1 MGVLSR
7 IRVRAVIVML
17 AGALLAAPAL
27 SRAQVQF
34 PTAGPTP
41 TDPQG
46 VFSRDHATGDEPYAT
61 HEIQQRQLKR
71 LRQEHQQELID
82 DTDRLVKLAT
92 VLKEEVDKGNEATA
106 PTDVL
111 KQTDEISKLAKKV
124 SERIK
129 NQ

>member
-7 IRVRAVIVML
+7 IRLRAVIVML

-46 VFSRDHATGDEPYAT
+46 VFSRDRATGEEPYAT
-61 HEIQQRQLKR
+61 TKYSS
-71 LRQEHQQELID
+71 D
-82 DTDRLVKLAT
+82 SSSGSGK
-92 VLKEEVDKGNEATA
+92 N
-106 PTDVL
+106 
-111 KQTDEISKLAKKV
+111 ISK
-124 SERIK
+124 S
-129 NQ
+129 

>member
-1 MGVLSR
+1 M
-7 IRVRAVIVML
+7 VML

-27 SRAQVQF
+27 PRAQVQF
-34 PTAGPTP
+34 PPPGATP
-41 TDPQG
+41 SDPQG
-46 VFSRDHATGDEPYAT
+46 VFSREHSGGDEPYAT

-82 DTDRLVKLAT
+82 DTARLVKLAT
-92 VLKEEVDKGNEATA
+92 VLKEEVDKGNEATL

-111 KQTDEISKLAKKV
+111 KQTDEITKLAKRV

-129 NQ
+129 TQ

>member
-1 MGVLSR
+1 VGVLSR
-7 IRVRAVIVML
+7 IRLRAVMVML

-34 PTAGPTP
+34 PTAAPTAN
-41 TDPQG
+41 DPQG
-46 VFSRDHATGDEPYAT
+46 GFGREHANGDEPYAT

-124 SERIK
+124 SDRIK

>member
-1 MGVLSR
+1 VGVLLR

-17 AGALLAAPAL
+17 GGVLLAAPAL
-27 SRAQVQF
+27 SRAQTQF
-34 PTAGPTP
+34 PSAIPTP
-41 TDPQG
+41 NDPQVG
-46 VFSRDHATGDEPYAT
+46 FGRDHATGEEPYAT

-71 LRQEHQQELID
+71 LRAEHQQELID

>member
-7 IRVRAVIVML
+7 IRVRAVIVMVG
-17 AGALLAAPAL
+17 GALLGAPAL

-34 PTAGPTP
+34 PSAGTTP
-41 TDPQG
+41 ADPQG
-46 VFSRDHATGDEPYAT
+46 VFSRDRATGEEPYAT

-124 SERIK
+124 SDRIK

>member
-7 IRVRAVIVML
+7 IRVWAVIVVL
-17 AGALLAAPAL
+17 AGALVGVPAL
-27 SRAQVQF
+27 PRAQVQF
-34 PTAGPTP
+34 PAPGPTAS
-41 TDPQG
+41 DPQG
-46 VFSRDHATGDEPYAT
+46 GFSRDHATGEEPYAT

-111 KQTDEISKLAKKV
+111 KQTDEISKLAKRV

>member
-1 MGVLSR
+1 VGFLSR

-17 AGALLAAPAL
+17 GGALLAAPAL

-34 PTAGPTP
+34 PAAVPTP

-46 VFSRDHATGDEPYAT
+46 VFSRDHATGEEPYVT

-111 KQTDEISKLAKKV
+111 KQTDEISKLAKRV

>member
-1 MGVLSR
+1 VGVLSQ
-7 IRVRAVIVML
+7 IRVRAVMVML
-17 AGALLAAPAL
+17 GGALLAAPSL

-34 PTAGPTP
+34 PTAQPTP
-41 TDPQG
+41 ADPQG
-46 VFSRDHATGDEPYAT
+46 GFGHEHAAGDEPYAT

-124 SERIK
+124 SDRIK